1 MSKHGLNLQANIGR
15 NYCIFTSTIKC
26 KEVAPECL
34 SSKEKKKISS
44 KFGFKPE
51 VFIIVN

>member
-26 KEVAPECL
+26 KEVAPEYL
-34 SSKEKKKISS
+34 SSKKKISS